1 MNRRAMMMSGRRTV
15 WMPKQRLFRKLKYYP
30 HPAQIEIHRSR
41 ANRRIVACGV
51 RFGKT
56 WCAAMEA
63 IAAAMEPRERSMTW
77 VVGPTYDLA
86 EKVYREIVTLCTEHL
101 RHRIIL
107 LKDHEKRLILLNLSG
122 GISEIRGK
130 SADNP
135 IGLLG
140 EALDFLVVDEAARL
154 HPRVWEGHLVQRL
167 LDRKGRAILISTPH
181 GFGWFHNLYLRGQS
195 DDPDYASWNFP
206 SWANPYLDAETIE
219 RERERLPERVWKQEY
234 AGCFTEGSGAVF
246 SRVHECA
253 TGEWQ
258 EPIEKA
264 RYFAGLDVARIA
276 DYTVLVVLD
285 ASRRVVFVDRF
296 NRVEWS
302 TQVARVRAACE
313 RYNNAVILMDSTG
326 VGDPV
331 ANMFRREGCEVIGY
345 KFTAA
350 SKSRLIDNLVVLLEG
365 RQIVLPRPELWPEG
379 IRELESY
386 QYSVSD
392 AGNTRSSAPAGQ
404 HDDCVIALALAAW
417 LLRPRPKSSVGIAAP
432 RRFFPNR
439 P

>member
-1 MNRRAMMMSGRRTV
+1 MSGRTV
-15 WMPKQRLFRKLKYYP
+15 RMPKKRLFAKLGYQP
-30 HPAQIEIHRSR
+30 HHAQIEIHKSR
-41 ANRRIVACGV
+41 APRRIVACGV

-56 WCAAMEA
+56 LCAAMEA
-63 IAAAMEPRERSMTW
+63 IAAAMEPRDRSMTW

-86 EKVYREIVTLCTEHL
+86 EKVYREIITLCSEHL
-101 RHRIIL
+101 RHRIVL
-107 LKDHEKRLILLNLSG
+107 LKDHEKRLILRNMSG

-130 SADNP
+130 SAENP
-135 IGLLG
+135 VSLLG

-154 HPRVWEGHLVQRL
+154 HPKIFEGHLVQRL

-206 SWANPYLDAETIE
+206 SWANPYLDAEMIE

-234 AGCFTEGSGAVF
+234 AGNFTEGSGAVF

-258 EPIEKA
+258 EPVEKA
-264 RYFAGLDVARIA
+264 RYSAGLDVARVA
-276 DYTVLVVLD
+276 DYTVLVIMD

-302 TQVARVRAACE
+302 TQVARVRAACA

-331 ANMFRREGCEVIGY
+331 ANMFRREGCEVQGY

-350 SKSRLIDNLVVLLEG
+350 SKSRLIDNLVVMLEG
-365 RQIVLPRPELWPEG
+365 GHITLPKPELWPEG
-379 IRELESY
+379 IRELESF
-386 QYSVSD
+386 QYSISD
-392 AGNTRSSAPAGQ
+392 AGNTRASAPSGQ
-404 HDDCVIALALAAW
+404 HDDCVISLALGAW
-417 LLRPRPKSSVGIAAP
+417 LLRPRQNRRELIAAP

-439 P
+439 SY